1 MLNIWLL
8 EKYAVFLI
16 ALNFLSSCFLVH
28 RCLLDIFTRSSKWD
42 NSEKMAWNVNRT
54 AILRRWINDLVFLF
68 WVVRMEKNEE
78 IHTLIINS
86 FDFYISVRFIWLE
99 KRTPAG
105 LLYQQAIRSTKDV
118 MTSLICFTAW
128 VVNVG
133 HAYMH
138 AVLPYRFPWCSLRAR
153 GGSE

>member
-68 WVVRMEKNEE
+68 WVVRMEKIEE

-99 KRTPAG
+99 KRMPAW
-105 LLYQQAIRSTKDV
+105 LLHRQAIRSTKDV

-128 VVNVG
+128 VVHVG
-133 HAYMH
+133 HAQRYNSTDP
-138 AVLPYRFPWCSLRAR
+138 VVCRNQISPEIPT
-153 GGSE
+153 